1 MNELPATA
9 RGEIPLA
16 RALEPLV
23 TLLAGRR
30 IVALT
35 GAGVSTESGIPDY
48 RGPGTR
54 RRARNPIQYKQ
65 FVRSEAWRRRYWAR
79 SMVGWPWVDA
89 ARPNPAHRAL
99 ADLEAAGVASGL
111 ITQNVDRLH
120 HRAGS
125 RQVIEL
131 HGALAEVVCLDCGA
145 VSDRGDYQARLAL
158 ANPGWA
164 PPLEAESAPDGD
176 AELEP
181 YEGFVVP
188 GCARCGG
195 ALKPRVV
202 FFGESVP
209 RPTVEEAAAWVD
221 AAEGLLVVGSS
232 LAVFSG
238 WRFVRQAH
246 KRGVPVGLLNLG
258 ETRADPIADVKVEA
272 RVGSALPALVDALT
286 RS

>member
-1 MNELPATA
+1 MSEHSASA
-9 RGEIPLA
+9 RGTIPLA
-16 RALEPLV
+16 RALDPLV
-23 TLLAGRR
+23 SLLAGRR
-30 IVALT
+30 IVVLT

-54 RRARNPIQYKQ
+54 RRARNPIQYRQ
-65 FVRSEAWRRRYWAR
+65 FVRSPAWRQRYWAR
-79 SMVGWPWVDA
+79 SMVGWPRVNA

-99 ADLEAAGVASGL
+99 AGLESAGVLSGL

-131 HGALAEVVCLDCGA
+131 HGALEEVVCLGCGD

-164 PPLEAESAPDGD
+164 PPVHAESAPDGD

-188 GCARCGG
+188 PCARCGG

-209 RPTVEEAAAWVD
+209 RTTVDRATAWVD
-221 AAEGLLVVGSS
+221 AAEGLLVAGSS

-246 KRGVPVGLLNLG
+246 KRGIPVGLLNLG
-258 ETRADPIADVKVEA
+258 ETRADAVADVKVEA
-272 RVGSALPALVDALT
+272 RAGQALPALLTALT
-286 RS
+286 QP